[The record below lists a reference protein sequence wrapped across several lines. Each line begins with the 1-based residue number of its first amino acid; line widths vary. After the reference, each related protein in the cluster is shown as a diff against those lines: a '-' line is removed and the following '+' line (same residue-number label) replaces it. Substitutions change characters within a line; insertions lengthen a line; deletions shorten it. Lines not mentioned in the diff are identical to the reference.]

1 MVKRI
6 EITLLILDDYYEEA
20 DIREMIDKV
29 FNDKEVSWWTVRESK
44 ETEISEEEAEEITG
58 Y

>member
-6 EITLLILDDYYEEA
+6 EITLLILDDNYGEA

-29 FNDKEVSWWTVRESK
+29 FNDKEVGWWTTRESK

>member
-6 EITLLILDDYYEEA
+6 EISLLILDDNYGEA

-29 FNDKEVSWWTVRESK
+29 FNDKEVGWWTIRESK

>member
-6 EITLLILDDYYEEA
+6 EISLLILDDNYREA

-29 FNDKEVSWWTVRESK
+29 FNDKEVGWWTVRESK
-44 ETEISEEEAEEITG
+44 EIEISEEEAEEITG

>member
-6 EITLLILDDYYEEA
+6 EITLLILDDNYGEA

-29 FNDKEVSWWTVRESK
+29 FNDKEVGWWTIRESK

>member
-6 EITLLILDDYYEEA
+6 EITLLILDDYYGEA

-29 FNDKEVSWWTVRESK
+29 FNDKEVGWWTIRENK

>member
-6 EITLLILDDYYEEA
+6 EITLLILDDYYGEA

-29 FNDKEVSWWTVRESK
+29 FNDKEVGWWTIRESK